1 MEVRIKRLSLIIQT
15 VDNQI
20 RDGAIYVIVTEVYGI
35 HMAVIIQFIAVTQLR
50 NFTFHDIPIKINYE
64 MMIRVF
70 FGACFMSHCFLFVA
84 FIHGRNIY

>member
-1 MEVRIKRLSLIIQT
+1 MVPFMQYL
-15 VDNQI
+15 V
-20 RDGAIYVIVTEVYGI
+20 AEVYGT

-70 FGACFMSHCFLFVA
+70 LACLLL
-84 FIHGRNIY
+84 GLL